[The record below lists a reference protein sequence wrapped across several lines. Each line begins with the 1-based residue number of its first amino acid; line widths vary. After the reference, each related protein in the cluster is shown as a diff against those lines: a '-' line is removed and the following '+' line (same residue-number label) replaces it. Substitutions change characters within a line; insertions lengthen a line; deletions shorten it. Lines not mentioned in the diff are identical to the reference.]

1 MERVSGT
8 AFIDHYPQL
17 NSLHML
23 NHRSFTISR
32 STVHNML
39 RATASYSSAS
49 LKTWRSSIQCP
60 QLRLPAVQGT
70 DKNYSRKNTYG
81 KTGDGI
87 RVSCIIW
94 LRRYFFATASPP
106 PPPPSSTLSDLRKKR
121 DGCMWYNGASS
132 LCTPFVLSNLSVKT
146 V

>member
-106 PPPPSSTLSDLRKKR
+106 PLPPPLLAHWVTWGKR
-121 DGCMWYNGASS
+121 GMAACGTMERQAYVPPSFFPTS
-132 LCTPFVLSNLSVKT
+132 L
-146 V
+146 